1 MTRYRD
7 ICDDLA
13 RRISAGELTP
23 GIELP
28 GVRELAQEWSTTAST
43 VSRAQRSLADAGVL
57 TLAERRRARVAADG
71 ALAARQFLHAE
82 ASLRLAGS
90 DDPALAVVLRRV
102 PNRIRL
108 VPAGGSS
115 AGLSAVREG
124 RADGAA
130 IHLLHHSGQYNAPF
144 ARGLLRD
151 QDPHLI
157 HLWRREQGLLVV
169 PGNPAG
175 IRGVKD
181 LTDRR
186 VALRGPGTGTRVL
199 LDHLAAGAGVD
210 PDLLRG
216 PVVGTHLEVALAVA
230 TGTVDTGLAVRS
242 AAAELDLEFLP
253 LAWEDYEIAIT
264 AVALGAASDLLA
276 ALRSEGL
283 RGAVQA
289 LGGYDTGESGRVV
302 ALNRPPR

>member
-13 RRISAGELTP
+13 RRISTGQLAAGA
-23 GIELP
+23 ELP

-57 TLAERRRARVAADG
+57 TLTERRRARVATTG

-90 DDPALAVVLRRV
+90 DDPALTVVLRMV
-102 PNRIRL
+102 PNRVRL

-124 RADGAA
+124 QADGAA
-130 IHLLHHSGQYNAPF
+130 IHLLHHTGEYNAPF
-144 ARGLLRD
+144 ARGILRE

-169 PGNPAG
+169 PGNPAKIG
-175 IRGVKD
+175 AVED
-181 LTDRR
+181 LTEHR
-186 VALRGPGTGTRVL
+186 VALRAPGTGTRVL
-199 LDHLAAGAGVD
+199 LDRLVQRAGLD
-210 PDLLRG
+210 PDALRG
-216 PVVGTHLEVALAVA
+216 PVVGTHLEVALCVA

-242 AAAELDLEFLP
+242 AAVELDLEFLP
-253 LAWEDYEIAIT
+253 LAWEDYELAVP
-264 AVALGAASDLLA
+264 AVALGAASALIA
-276 ALRSEGL
+276 ALGTESLRS
-283 RGAVQA
+283 AVEA
-289 LGGYDTGESGRVV
+289 LGGYDTTESGRVTR
-302 ALNRPPR
+302 LGSSPL